1 MNNEEL
7 NNLLDEVEVIE
18 SKATTPP
25 QKNTTTTLT
34 EKPNYSS
41 FWAQAEVVPEPKAS
55 NTELTTESAADQLQS
70 TPATTATNVPTK
82 REMKIAAETCVAAM
96 DMGQKMIFAPLMSW
110 RFKKV
115 AEKKLGK
122 ENYLRALELSDGD
135 EAPVDEREER
145 LKKKFNKNLKQLE
158 TKLAD
163 IPFSE
168 DEEER
173 LSFAFE
179 KYFEAK
185 QQAVAPEILLYIAI
199 ASTLGKRGVD
209 VLVWD

>member
-7 NNLLDEVEVIE
+7 NVLLDEVEVIQ
-18 SKATTPP
+18 SKKPI
-25 QKNTTTTLT
+25 TTTMIG

-41 FWAQAEVVPEPKAS
+41 FWAQAEVVPEPKSSTAEPVAEAD
-55 NTELTTESAADQLQS
+55 TDQAQTT
-70 TPATTATNVPTK
+70 TTTTAANAPTK
-82 REMKIAAETCVAAM
+82 KEMKIAAETCVAAI

-110 RFKKV
+110 RFKKI

-122 ENYLRALELSDGD
+122 EGYLRAMELSDGED
-135 EAPVDEREER
+135 SPVDEREER

-158 TKLAD
+158 NKLAE

-173 LSFAFE
+173 LNFAFE
-179 KYFEAK
+179 KYFEVK

-199 ASTLGKRGVD
+199 ASTLGKRTVD